1 MKKAFKMHKRLIIIF
16 YYAVLYEFIHSD
28 YKNYYYTL
36 RDINNSLSK
45 SNIIINLLCILN
57 AFFIKTHLLIINYGL
72 KIVVFASFI
81 ILKNYLTKKK
91 EEEKKKKEEKLK
103 KLKEQKIKMRK
114 KIQSGKFKTIICKP
128 SEKEFNFKKKQIIY
142 KRPREICDTD
152 WNMFVEIKDY
162 SLMNKIDDNIHVF
175 KSDSKNDYFIMQ
187 TNIGD
192 CFLVSS
198 IISLVNIPGILDYL
212 FYFENYSKDNYTDA
226 DEEISLFCY
235 LKGIRYIVKI
245 NNSFPSFKNDKDA
258 KEYKKGYNLNPNLS
272 LIPFTTSKNG
282 VLLGQTLIKAFICLN
297 YLSKEIKNKIEKN
310 ESDII

>member
-1 MKKAFKMHKRLIIIF
+1 
-16 YYAVLYEFIHSD
+16 
-28 YKNYYYTL
+28 
-36 RDINNSLSK
+36 
-45 SNIIINLLCILN
+45 
-57 AFFIKTHLLIINYGL
+57 
-72 KIVVFASFI
+72 
-81 ILKNYLTKKK
+81 
-91 EEEKKKKEEKLK
+91 
-103 KLKEQKIKMRK
+103 MRK

-152 WNMFVEIKDY
+152 WNMFVEIKEY
-162 SLMNKIDDNIHVF
+162 SLMNKIDDNIHIF
-175 KSDSKNDYFIMQ
+175 KSDSKNDYFIRQ

-245 NNSFPSFKNDKDA
+245 NNSFPSFKNDEDA
-258 KEYKKGYNLNPNLS
+258 KEYKKGYDLNSNLS

-310 ESDII
+310 ESDIIYLTYNEKDNTSINILYDASYLLSNKIEILDKGLKPEYPMNIFLGCISEMMFKVDIKSKEDKNKVIKKIIKYINLGGFIEVGKFYKIGVAMPFLYKDIFN